1 MADIEKSTVPET
13 EDGKKTAAEKKA
25 DKQQKKEEKR
35 AQRAEQKRQ
44 ELLAYGRKMRKKQ
57 EEKRARYG
65 KNGKR
70 RGRFAFAAP
79 LGFIMSILAVIG
91 AVTVVSAGVQA
102 VRNLTDDTA
111 LREEAYYFLQ
121 PLTTYNPT
129 PEFSDVNEEDLDELL
144 QAAVWRIINTERIR
158 MLREKDDNT
167 AYELDGNGRLIVAVK
182 EVEDAYHYLFGNDA
196 VLHNRSLEDDDLE
209 YSEKNACYYVPF
221 NFTNSLYQPVID
233 TIRRNGGD
241 YAVKV
246 AYVSVNDLKVDEHG
260 ENIDPTPD
268 MASFSQ
274 VYVLRRT
281 DGHFIVTA
289 VGQEAE

>member
-233 TIRRNGGD
+233 TILYSYPISWTLTALLFIFYYRKKCQQFPD
-241 YAVKV
+241 
-246 AYVSVNDLKVDEHG
+246 SDE
-260 ENIDPTPD
+260 
-268 MASFSQ
+268 
-274 VYVLRRT
+274 
-281 DGHFIVTA
+281 
-289 VGQEAE
+289 